1 MQLDKFSKSDL
12 VKHLICGRFPYLVH
26 PDLLLEM
33 NGGVPDDVGSHQAPG
48 PLGPPQD
55 EVQHLVVLVQV
66 ADSLGRG
73 RHQRGQG
80 MGTDALH
87 YQQK

>member
-1 MQLDKFSKSDL
+1 
-12 VKHLICGRFPYLVH
+12 
-26 PDLLLEM
+26 M

-48 PLGPPQD
+48 PFGPPQD

-80 MGTDALH
+80 LIVLFNTRNSVA
-87 YQQK
+87 KKIKKN